1 MLLLVFQRVAVLRAG
16 RAPGPV
22 QGDDEGQPDGYFRRG
37 DGQDEDRQG
46 LSCLLYTSKSRMET
60 ALFSRFFRHEH
71 SGEIHETGGEPQA
84 FTATGI
90 AYPEGR
96 PMMWSSICLLS
107 FNAAD

>member
-1 MLLLVFQRVAVLRAG
+1 
-16 RAPGPV
+16 
-22 QGDDEGQPDGYFRRG
+22 
-37 DGQDEDRQG
+37 
-46 LSCLLYTSKSRMET
+46 MET

-96 PMMWSSICLLS
+96 PHDVVFHLFAFVQFTWLIPLALVKVCGVTGMKKAVPHGMWERPS
-107 FNAAD
+107 A